1 MRADLLADIVAESVG
16 PDAMLVDSG
25 CRRRLSRMRA
35 SWAAERPRRA
45 VVVTGS
51 ITLVADALARAE
63 EGGWK

>member
-1 MRADLLADIVAESVG
+1 MLAEIVAESVG
-16 PDAMLVDSG
+16 PDAMLVIPDAAEAFADA
-25 CRRRLSRMRA
+25 RA
-35 SWAAERPRRA
+35 WAGERPRRA